1 MFKILAKRFIKDY
14 QSIENQNIRLKLI
27 SLSGLVGVI
36 INIFLFIIKIIIGI
50 LASSSAIMG
59 DAFNNMSD
67 ALTSLITLIGA
78 KASRK
83 PADKNHPYGHGRSE
97 YIASFIVSILIMIVG
112 FLLFTN
118 SVENFYNGKLPK
130 ISKLSIMILI
140 FSLGFKFYIYFL
152 NKDLDKRLDS
162 KLNFAVMV
170 DARNDILSTISI
182 IIAVILQK
190 YISFNLDALLGII
203 LSIIVFKPGFDLF
216 VDTIDKLLGRGI
228 SKDLHKK
235 IEDIIL
241 AGDFIKGYHDLKI
254 HEYGRGKLVGSCDVE
269 VPSNISVGIMHQAV
283 TNVETKLRKDLNISI
298 TIHMDPTYCLIENEE
313 NEKIIE
319 ELRKSVKNANRDI
332 KNR

>member
-14 QSIENQNIRLKLI
+14 KSIENQNIRLKLI

-97 YIASFIVSILIMIVG
+97 YIASFLVSILIMIVG
-112 FLLFTN
+112 FLLFTG
-118 SVENFYNGKLPK
+118 SVENFYKGKLPK

>member
-112 FLLFTN
+112 FLLFTS

-170 DARNDILSTISI
+170 DARNDIL
-182 IIAVILQK
+182 
-190 YISFNLDALLGII
+190 
-203 LSIIVFKPGFDLF
+203 
-216 VDTIDKLLGRGI
+216 
-228 SKDLHKK
+228 
-235 IEDIIL
+235 
-241 AGDFIKGYHDLKI
+241 
-254 HEYGRGKLVGSCDVE
+254 
-269 VPSNISVGIMHQAV
+269 
-283 TNVETKLRKDLNISI
+283 
-298 TIHMDPTYCLIENEE
+298 
-313 NEKIIE
+313 
-319 ELRKSVKNANRDI
+319 
-332 KNR
+332 